1 MANQNVDS
9 FKSRFFDSSNL
20 NFTTLFNQNKQQ
32 YCCKRPREEKM
43 PKNQRPS
50 RQEQQRLR
58 AVDLVRAHLI
68 LYFSSILRAP
78 SARPGHQEEADER
91 GWPQKWFLGVAT
103 TNCSP
108 QSSLMTSRPWT
119 RRGWSQYPAIL
130 GARGPNSLRAAFVAL
145 DATAFD
151 FSAFFLHKAFYNNMC
166 VCFA

>member
-1 MANQNVDS
+1 MSNLHTGHVQSVSIKSETASKESKIDHTILQKILETYFFKYRVGNQIVHS
-9 FKSRFFDSSNL
+9 FKSHFFDSSNL
-20 NFTTLFNQNKQQ
+20 NFTKLFNQNKQQ

-91 GWPQKWFLGVAT
+91 G
-103 TNCSP
+103 
-108 QSSLMTSRPWT
+108 
-119 RRGWSQYPAIL
+119 
-130 GARGPNSLRAAFVAL
+130 
-145 DATAFD
+145 
-151 FSAFFLHKAFYNNMC
+151 
-166 VCFA
+166 